1 MAPTFPLPRAL
12 LPTVDVSP
20 GETAAAKR
28 MMDALLRHTVHEYEK
43 LAVDAHGVVDGQR
56 WKHMATQDKLLVFRE
71 RETGAMSASLA
82 NELQGDGRGGE
93 SLLMPNRDAVAALA
107 APSMLMTGSCAG
119 RVENTM
125 YAVVTETHDD
135 LALVVKFLHEDVAD
149 CAILSTME
157 APTRDQPHRFLGYKY
172 FVRKSPTEGR
182 MLKHRDSLY
191 LEYCGYT
198 RCPRTGETLGF
209 HLMHSVDLP
218 EFPSL
223 RARNSIRAL
232 QSVRYLYR
240 QRSDDTVDV
249 FMLGNLDIAGSIL
262 KPIANMFTIATLFG
276 IARLP
281 ACAEARR
288 LTQMTKQRVMREH
301 PHAGRLLSTGASCAV
316 CQGHGGSSAGSNV
329 MKLLGAGMPTKCHIC
344 GQLVCARCRRTK
356 RVFERDPEGVL
367 GKFHRV
373 HACSTCVLVA
383 NAGFAPPFMSASE
396 SSSSSSSTSA
406 SSRPQVRRTRT
417 NPSYHSSG
425 SSGSYA
431 SESFM
436 DESLRFSHS
445 TVSSL
450 CMSDDMDPVAEASAA
465 MERLRMAA
473 PAAVSGSGRTKR
485 GTVGEKSSRAQ
496 YDGKASMDSDA
507 TWSTSDGA
515 SSSYSVSSS
524 SVVSRSS
531 SVGGGGGQ
539 QGDLYARLLELQKA
553 AESAYNTAQ
562 QNGALLTRHQR
573 QR

>member
-20 GETAAAKR
+20 EETAGARR
-28 MMDALLRHTVHEYEK
+28 MMDALLRHTVREYAR
-43 LAVDAHGVVDGQR
+43 LSVDAHGVVDNQR
-56 WKHMATQDKLLVFRE
+56 WKHMGTQDKLLLFRE
-71 RETGAMSASLA
+71 RETGVMSASVA
-82 NELQGDGRGGE
+82 QELEGGARGGE
-93 SLLMPNRDAVAALA
+93 SVLMPNRDAVAALA

-149 CAILSTME
+149 CAILATME
-157 APTRDQPHRFLGYKY
+157 GPTQEQPHRFLGYKY

-209 HLMHSVDLP
+209 HIMHSVDLP

-223 RARNSIRAL
+223 RARNSVRAL
-232 QSVRYLYR
+232 QSMRYLYR

-249 FMLGNLDIAGSIL
+249 FMLANLDIAGAIV
-262 KPIANMFTIATLFG
+262 KPIANMFASTTLFG

-301 PHAGRLLSTGASCAV
+301 PHAGRLLSTGKSCAV
-316 CQGHGGSSAGSNV
+316 CQGHGAGGGSNV
-329 MKLLGAGMPTKCHIC
+329 MKLLGAGLPTKCHIC
-344 GQLVCARCRRTK
+344 GQLVCARCRRSK

-367 GKFHRV
+367 GRFLKV

-383 NAGFAPPFMSASE
+383 NAGYTPPYVSSSE
-396 SSSSSSSTSA
+396 SGSQASSSSSSS
-406 SSRPQVRRTRT
+406 SSRPNSKRTRT
-417 NPSYHSSG
+417 HPSYHSSG
-425 SSGSYA
+425 SSNSYA
-431 SESFM
+431 NSFM

-450 CMSDDMDPVAEASAA
+450 CMSEDADPVAGAASA
-465 MERLRMAA
+465 MERLRMANHP
-473 PAAVSGSGRTKR
+473 PAASGSGRSRR
-485 GTVGEKSSRAQ
+485 GTLGAQ
-496 YDGKASMDSDA
+496 AKYNDKESMDSDS
-507 TWSTSDGA
+507 TWSVSDDT
-515 SSSYSVSSS
+515 SSSYSSSS
-524 SVVSRSS
+524 MVSRPSI
-531 SVGGGGGQ
+531 GQ
-539 QGDLYARLLELQKA
+539 QGDLYARLLELQRA
-553 AESAYNTAQ
+553 AESAYNTTQ
-562 QNGALLTRHQR
+562 HNGALLTRQHR